1 MAAAILGLAQ
11 VIADYRFRAD
21 PSHVTG
27 MTGSLLEI
35 LQLPYKVSLA
45 NLASAGRVLTVL
57 VSHNIAMFK

>member
-1 MAAAILGLAQ
+1 M
-11 VIADYRFRAD
+11 IADYRFRAD